1 MRIKRLALVLLFLS
15 TPAWAFDLQLIHGDR
30 EWSLSMDELSDMP
43 ITELE
48 TDTPWTEEAYRYS
61 GVSVQTLLDMSDL
74 DQNAIETLRLVALND
89 YAVEA
94 PLSVLLES
102 EGVLV
107 FERDGEP
114 MPVRDYGPYW
124 MLFPF
129 TERPELERREV
140 RNVSVWQLKTI
151 ELLP

>member
-1 MRIKRLALVLLFLS
+1 MRLKRLVFMLLLFS
-15 TPAWAFDLQLIHGDR
+15 TPGLAFDLQIIHGDR
-30 EWSLSMDELSDMP
+30 EWSLSMDDLTAMP
-43 ITELE
+43 TTELE
-48 TDTPWTEEAYRYS
+48 TDTPWTEDIYRYS
-61 GVSVQTLLDMSDL
+61 GVSVQALLNL
-74 DQNAIETLRLVALND
+74 AGGKEGRVETLRLVALND

-94 PLSVLLES
+94 PLSVFLDS
-102 EGVLV
+102 DAVLV
-107 FERDGEP
+107 YKRDGEP

>member
-1 MRIKRLALVLLFLS
+1 MRLRRLALVLLFFS
-15 TPAWAFDLQLIHGDR
+15 APAWAFDLQLIHGDR
-30 EWSLSMDELSDMP
+30 EWSLSMDDLAAMP
-43 ITELE
+43 TTVLE
-48 TDTPWTEEAYRYS
+48 TDTPWTENIYRYS
-61 GVSVQTLLDMSDL
+61 GVSVQALLTLTDHEPG
-74 DQNAIETLRLVALND
+74 AIETLRLVALND

-94 PLSVLLES
+94 PLSVFLDS
-102 EGVLV
+102 DAVLV
-107 FERDGEP
+107 YERDGEP